1 MQEPIVVLDLG
12 GTNLRLALFKT
23 GELLELKEYPS
34 IASLPPREGVMALK
48 NWIKGFKDGVGAL
61 VLGFPGLIARDG
73 TLMHSPNL
81 KSYEGV
87 NLRESFSDI
96 GVPVFVEN
104 DANLYALGEGYKG
117 TAQGKEN
124 FCCLTL
130 GTGVG
135 SGVVVEGKLLKGHRG
150 VASEIGHMSVDA
162 FGEPCACGSRG
173 CLEAYCSGKAILRM
187 ARDKGLQV
195 KDAEEVAELAKRGS
209 LVAKEVFETMGT
221 YLGIGLSNIAN
232 IFNPELIVIGGKVSR
247 SYELFVPRAIE
258 VLKERAFGFVS
269 DGLTVAPSLLGDLA
283 ALWGGVA
290 LVEGIY
296 T

>member
-1 MQEPIVVLDLG
+1 MQRPIVVLDLG
-12 GTNLRLALFKT
+12 GTNLRLAFFNR
-23 GELLELKEYPS
+23 GELVELREYPS
-34 IASLPPREGVMALK
+34 IAPMSPEEGIKKLK
-48 NWIKGFKDGVGAL
+48 EWIRGFEGEIGTL

-73 TLMHSPNL
+73 TLRHSPNL
-81 KSYEGV
+81 KAYEGV
-87 NLRESFSDI
+87 NLKESFSDI

-117 TAQGKEN
+117 AAQGKRN

-135 SGVVVEGKLLKGHRG
+135 SGVVVEGKLLKGHKG
-150 VASEIGHMSVDA
+150 VASEIGHMSVEA
-162 FGEPCACGSRG
+162 FGVPCTCGSRG
-173 CLEAYCSGKAILRM
+173 CLEAYCSGRAILRM
-187 ARDKGLQV
+187 ARDKGLEA
-195 KDAEEVAELAKRGS
+195 KDAEEVAELARMGYAA
-209 LVAKEVFETMGT
+209 AKEVFATMGT

-247 SYELFVPRAIE
+247 SYDLFVPHALE
-258 VLKERAFGFVS
+258 VLRERAFGFVTE
-269 DGLTVAPSLLGDLA
+269 DLTLAPSPLGDLA

-290 LVEGIY
+290 LVEGIF

>member
-12 GTNLRLALFKT
+12 GTNLRLALFET

-34 IASLPPREGVMALK
+34 IASMNPQEGIRVLK
-48 NWIKGFKDGVGAL
+48 DWIKAFKDKVGAL

-87 NLRESFSDI
+87 NLRESFSEM

-117 TAQGKEN
+117 IAQGKEN

-135 SGVVVEGKLLKGHRG
+135 SGVVVEGRLLKGHKG
-150 VASEIGHMSVDA
+150 VASEIGHMSVESN
-162 FGEPCACGSRG
+162 GVPCACGSRG

-187 ARDKGLQV
+187 ARDKGLEA

-209 LVAKEVFETMGT
+209 VVAKEVFEVMGA

-232 IFNPELIVIGGKVSR
+232 IFNPEMIVIGGKVSR
-247 SYELFVPRAIE
+247 SYDLFVPRALE
-258 VLKERAFGFVS
+258 VLKERAFRFVAE
-269 DGLTVAPSLLGDLA
+269 DLTVAPSLLGDLA

-296 T
+296 R